1 MQATDAIVGQLG
13 FSAAK
18 STDGQAEQGGGDE
31 IDALF
36 DAGGDVAAG
45 GDEGDEGHVVRPAKR
60 KKQKKHKKEGKE
72 KKKGKKKKK
81 KAKGDGTG

>member
-18 STDGQAEQGGGDE
+18 STDGQSHAEQGGGDE

-36 DAGGDVAAG
+36 DGGGDA
-45 GDEGDEGHVVRPAKR
+45 DEGHVVRPAKR

-72 KKKGKKKKK
+72 KKKSKKKKK
-81 KAKGDGTG
+81 KAKGDGAG

>member
-36 DAGGDVAAG
+36 DGGGDATAGGDG
-45 GDEGDEGHVVRPAKR
+45 GDEGHVVRPAKR

-81 KAKGDGTG
+81 KAKGDGAG